1 MRLHLLLLL
10 FFFFKIFTCGLGAML
25 ILERPKCYCVIFVG
39 SKVFENKHTNT
50 LGFEGETKA
59 LKPKHGKYN
68 LHKIKGP

>member
-10 FFFFKIFTCGLGAML
+10 FFFKIFTCGLGAML

-50 LGFEGETKA
+50 LGFGGETKA
-59 LKPKHGKYN
+59 LNPKPKHGN
-68 LHKIKGP
+68 ILSFEL